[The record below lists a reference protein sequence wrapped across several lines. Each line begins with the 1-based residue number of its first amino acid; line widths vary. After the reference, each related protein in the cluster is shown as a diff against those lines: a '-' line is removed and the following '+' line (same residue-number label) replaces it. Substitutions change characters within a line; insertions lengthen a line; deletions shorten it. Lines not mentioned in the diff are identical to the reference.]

1 MTPNAFR
8 RIALSMPDAVEASH
22 MGHPDF
28 RVGGK
33 VFASLGYPDA
43 RYAMVKL
50 TPEQQA
56 KLVAATPKVFAP
68 VPGGWGR
75 KGSTHVMLAAA
86 NASAVKSAL
95 TTAWENVAAKSA
107 AKRRHGRRSGSAA
120 AAAAEGT
127 VTSALRVC
135 ARQHRQRSCPN
146 SKRALR
152 SAHLA

>member
-1 MTPNAFR
+1 MTPKEFR

-33 VFASLGYPDA
+33 VFATMGYPDE

-56 KLVAATPKVFAP
+56 SVVAASPEMFAP

-75 KGSTHVMLAAA
+75 RGSTHVVLATAEK
-86 NASAVKSAL
+86 SAVKSAL
-95 TTAWENVAAKSA
+95 ATAWENVVPKSPA
-107 AKRRHGRRSGSAA
+107 
-120 AAAAEGT
+120 
-127 VTSALRVC
+127 
-135 ARQHRQRSCPN
+135 
-146 SKRALR
+146 
-152 SAHLA
+152 

>member
-1 MTPNAFR
+1 MTPKEFR

-33 VFASLGYPDA
+33 VFATMGYPDE

-56 KLVAATPKVFAP
+56 SVVAASPEMFAP

-75 KGSTHVMLAAA
+75 RGSTHVVLAAA
-86 NASAVKSAL
+86 AKSAVRSAL
-95 TTAWENVAAKSA
+95 ATAWENVVPKSPA
-107 AKRRHGRRSGSAA
+107 NPGGGRRGKAASGVAKATATHSI
-120 AAAAEGT
+120 
-127 VTSALRVC
+127 R
-135 ARQHRQRSCPN
+135 RKIR
-146 SKRALR
+146 
-152 SAHLA
+152 